1 MKIPSS
7 YWSGR
12 VLRLYRQLLKEGKAL
27 QYTDYDFFRRT
38 IRREFEQ
45 QRDEVDIKVIKG
57 QYEKG
62 AYFLKSKLGGL
73 V

>member
-57 QYEKG
+57 QYEVG
-62 AYFLKSKLGGL
+62 Q
-73 V
+73 VV

>member
-1 MKIPSS
+1 MNIPSS

-57 QYEKG
+57 QYE
-62 AYFLKSKLGGL
+62 
-73 V
+73 VCPVV